1 MLIYRNKQLFVLFS
15 KPYGH
20 KPCGLLFTL
29 IFTTFATETIK
40 TCRMRY
46 LDPKADLTF
55 KKVFGEHPDLVIS
68 ILNALLPFET
78 EEEHIVEVEYLP
90 IELVPE
96 TPLKKNSIVDV
107 RCRDE
112 RGRIF
117 IVEMQ
122 MLWSPAFMHRVLFNA
137 SKAYVRQLGSNE
149 KYELLQPVYSLNL
162 VNDVFMPDVEGYY
175 HDYRIVHIEHSDK
188 IIEGLRFIFVELP
201 KFKPQTFSEKKMHVL
216 WLRYLTEINEKTR
229 IIPPELME
237 SPEIRKAVEQI
248 EESAFSDAQLEGY
261 DKFWD
266 GVRVEKTL
274 ISDALKKGHAEGRA
288 EGRIEGERIKQ
299 LEIARNLKKLGLNT
313 EAICQATGL
322 SLQEVE
328 GL

>member
-1 MLIYRNKQLFVLFS
+1 MVYVYSGIHNLFILLYFTIFAVRNQN
-15 KPYGH
+15 
-20 KPCGLLFTL
+20 
-29 IFTTFATETIK
+29 

-137 SKAYVRQLGSNE
+137 SKAYVRQLGSSE
-149 KYELLQPVYSLNL
+149 HYELLQPVYSLNL
-162 VNDVFMPDVEGYY
+162 VNDVFLPDVEGYY

-188 IIEGLRFIFVELP
+188 IIEGLRFVFVELP
-201 KFKPQTFSEKKMHVL
+201 KFKPQTFSQKKMHVL

-229 IIPPELME
+229 SIPQELMD
-237 SPEIRKAVEQI
+237 SPDIRKAVAQI

-266 GVRVEKTL
+266 SVRVEKTL
-274 ISDALKKGHAEGRA
+274 VNDALKKGRAEGLEKGLAEGRA
-288 EGRIEGERIKQ
+288 EGRAEGERKKQ
-299 LEIARNLKKLGLNT
+299 LEIARNLKALGIDIA
-313 EAICQATGL
+313 AICQATGL
-322 SLQEVE
+322 TDEE
-328 GL
+328 ID

>member
-1 MLIYRNKQLFVLFS
+1 MRSQAVWLAFYVDFHYLRSRN
-15 KPYGH
+15 H
-20 KPCGLLFTL
+20 
-29 IFTTFATETIK
+29 K

-46 LDPKADLTF
+46 LDPKADWPFIETF
-55 KKVFGEHPDLVIS
+55 GKHPDLTICF
-68 ILNALLPFET
+68 LNALLPLAENEYIT
-78 EEEHIVEVEYLP
+78 EIEYLP
-90 IELVPE
+90 VHLMPQ
-96 TPLKKNSIVDV
+96 TPLRDYSIVDV

-201 KFKPQTFSEKKMHVL
+201 KFKPQTFSEKKMHAL

-288 EGRIEGERIKQ
+288 EGRAEGERLKQ
-299 LEIARNLKKLGLNT
+299 LEIARNLKKLGLNA

-322 SLQEVE
+322 SPQEVE